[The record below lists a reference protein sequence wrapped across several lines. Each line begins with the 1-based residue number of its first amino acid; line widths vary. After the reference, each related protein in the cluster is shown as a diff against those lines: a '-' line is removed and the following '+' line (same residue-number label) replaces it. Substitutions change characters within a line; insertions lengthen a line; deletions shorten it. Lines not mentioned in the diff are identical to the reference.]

1 MTGTF
6 NNENTYLIDR
16 GDVAM
21 WVKAEKTL
29 FKRVEDHLKKLEK
42 NKESFVIHWLK
53 NKNIVVVTKSSTKEF
68 HYLDPSE

>member
-1 MTGTF
+1 
-6 NNENTYLIDR
+6 
-16 GDVAM
+16 M
-21 WVKAEKTL
+21 WAKAEKTL